1 MKWIL
6 LSAALSFCLFVGS
19 AAAQS
24 TLRVLTIKA
33 LDGRNGKPIRGAHLL
48 VFAGGTAEELR
59 QKAHN
64 FDLQTDKNG
73 DAKLTLNP
81 VLLKFMQVWVDGE
94 TLCESG
100 PNHVSFRIEQVIVKG
115 LLAPNLC
122 GDLRKPVEPGELLIF
137 ARPAT
142 FAEKMR
148 W

>member
-6 LSAALSFCLFVGS
+6 LSAALSFCSFVGS
-19 AAAQS
+19 AAAQ
-24 TLRVLTIKA
+24 TLVHMLTIKA
-33 LDGRNGKPIRGAHLL
+33 LDGRNGKPIRGARLL
-48 VFAGGTAEELR
+48 VFAGGTAEEVR

-81 VLLKFMQVWVDGE
+81 DLVKFLQVWVDGE
-94 TLCESG
+94 TLCQSG
-100 PNHVSFRIEQVIVKG
+100 PNHISFRVEQVIVKG
-115 LLAPNLC
+115 LLAPDRC
-122 GDLRKPVEPGELLIF
+122 RDLRKTAEPGELLIF